1 MNRDTI
7 LKTRIGLIH
16 FLKDRLE
23 SSSGDLYDS
32 AYAVSTIH
40 DLVHSIESQL
50 NRDDDQVR
58 EDAKEVREK
67 ERRRK
72 KKDAD

>member
-1 MNRDTI
+1 MNRDVI

-23 SSSGDLYDS
+23 ASPGELYDS
-32 AYAVSTIH
+32 AYAVDIIH
-40 DLVHSIESQL
+40 DLICSIENSL
-50 NRDDDQVR
+50 NRDDDHVR